1 MLFKRTTIALAL
13 AAALLAVAPAAPA
26 TSADPG
32 VPAVPGYDW
41 GYYVTNSYSQA
52 VAFTSACW
60 GLSAYFTYVAFC
72 PTCVGAGLAGSA
84 ACGLASLA

>member
-13 AAALLAVAPAAPA
+13 ATALLAVAPAAPA

-41 GYYVTNSYSQA
+41 DYYTGGSNAMA
-52 VAFTSACW
+52 VATSTACW
-60 GLSAYFTYVAFC
+60 ALGGYLTYIAFC
-72 PTCVGAGLAGSA
+72 PTCYGAGLAGTGACLA
-84 ACGLASLA
+84 ASWA